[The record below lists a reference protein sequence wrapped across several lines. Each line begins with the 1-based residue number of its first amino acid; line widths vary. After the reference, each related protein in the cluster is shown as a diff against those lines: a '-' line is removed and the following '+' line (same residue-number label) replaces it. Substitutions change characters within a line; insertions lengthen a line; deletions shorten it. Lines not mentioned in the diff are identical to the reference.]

1 VAVGAAADSSEQIV
15 VGPRYGHSLVTL
27 GFACAGNEELSMAA
41 AAAKYSETLRAHDG
55 DMPDDE
61 EEPAASWPAGGEGLD
76 RPGESEQLQLVL
88 FGGSDDQAGNKPW
101 RSLRDAAQ
109 CH

>member
-27 GFACAGNEELSMAA
+27 GFACAGNEELSTA
-41 AAAKYSETLRAHDG
+41 AAAKYSETLRAHDE
-55 DMPDDE
+55 DVPDDE
-61 EEPAASWPAGGEGLD
+61 EEPAASWPEAGEGLD
-76 RPGESEQLQLVL
+76 RPDDSQQLQLVL

-101 RSLRDAAQ
+101 RSLRDAVQ